1 MMRLPKIF
9 QRAAAGACL
18 LACAGCT
25 PPREAPDRLVVWH
38 QKTGAE
44 RAFFEEAVASYNRQ
58 HPGEQVVAL
67 YREGEELRNSFIIAA
82 VAGQGPD
89 LVFGPSDNVAVFAG
103 TRVIRPWDA
112 VVGPEFFERF
122 TADGIV
128 RWEGQPWM
136 VADQIGNQS
145 AALVAGMD
153 DLGRHATGEAVILA
167 AAIAR
172 KLAAAFVER
181 EPTGELSALIADCM
195 SSLNGVPH
203 LVIRCAPEL
212 ADAVRD
218 IATARMQT
226 SGFSGRLVVLG
237 DPDIP
242 LGDARLEWADGGV
255 VRSSAEINAEIDRRI
270 ADYFAAHGIVANPDE
285 EISQ

>member
-1 MMRLPKIF
+1 MTATPAKFTFDLDLGRNAEKGSLMTESALSKKLEAARKEGY
-9 QRAAAGACL
+9 AAGLVDGEKTAIAKANKQL
-18 LACAGCT
+18 LAA
-25 PPREAPDRLVVWH
+25 
-38 QKTGAE
+38 
-44 RAFFEEAVASYNRQ
+44 
-58 HPGEQVVAL
+58 
-67 YREGEELRNSFIIAA
+67 
-82 VAGQGPD
+82 
-89 LVFGPSDNVAVFAG
+89 
-103 TRVIRPWDA
+103 
-112 VVGPEFFERF
+112 
-122 TADGIV
+122 
-128 RWEGQPWM
+128 
-136 VADQIGNQS
+136 ADQIGNQA

>member
-1 MMRLPKIF
+1 MTATPAKFTFDLDLGRNAEKGSLMTESALSKKLEAARKEGY
-9 QRAAAGACL
+9 AAGLVDGEKTAIAKANKQL
-18 LACAGCT
+18 LAA
-25 PPREAPDRLVVWH
+25 
-38 QKTGAE
+38 
-44 RAFFEEAVASYNRQ
+44 
-58 HPGEQVVAL
+58 
-67 YREGEELRNSFIIAA
+67 
-82 VAGQGPD
+82 
-89 LVFGPSDNVAVFAG
+89 
-103 TRVIRPWDA
+103 
-112 VVGPEFFERF
+112 
-122 TADGIV
+122 
-128 RWEGQPWM
+128 
-136 VADQIGNQS
+136 ADQIGNQA

-270 ADYFAAHGIVANPDE
+270 ADYFAAHGIAANPDE

>member
-1 MMRLPKIF
+1 MTATPAKFTFDLDLGRNAEKGSLMTESALSKKLEAARKEGY
-9 QRAAAGACL
+9 AAGLVDGEKTAIAKANKQL
-18 LACAGCT
+18 LAA
-25 PPREAPDRLVVWH
+25 
-38 QKTGAE
+38 
-44 RAFFEEAVASYNRQ
+44 
-58 HPGEQVVAL
+58 
-67 YREGEELRNSFIIAA
+67 
-82 VAGQGPD
+82 
-89 LVFGPSDNVAVFAG
+89 
-103 TRVIRPWDA
+103 
-112 VVGPEFFERF
+112 
-122 TADGIV
+122 
-128 RWEGQPWM
+128 
-136 VADQIGNQS
+136 ADQIGNQA

-203 LVIRCAPEL
+203 LVIRCTPEL